1 MTWISD
7 YSADERRQLSQEFV
21 DSLLQRV
28 GSVRGKVIE
37 IHAGKKYIDNGLEDG
52 LRQAG
57 AVVRKPLEGLRHGE
71 QLRWYTFA
79 SR

>member
-1 MTWISD
+1 MDIAY
-7 YSADERRQLSQEFV
+7 YSAHERRQLSQEFV
-21 DSLLQRV
+21 DALLRRV
-28 GSVRGKVIE
+28 GNVRGKVIE

-57 AVVRKPLEGLRHGE
+57 AIVRKPLAGLGHGGRS
-71 QLRWYTFA
+71 RWYTSA